1 MRAVTKV
8 KPLIF
13 SVLKWSYCLFF
24 HAVIDVID
32 VVDDNL
38 STEKNVAELVV
49 NPDEP
54 CAVNEGKI
62 AANRFGS

>member
-32 VVDDNL
+32 V
-38 STEKNVAELVV
+38 AELVV